1 MELQPGKRGDI
12 ILKIFSVYENCSLLT
27 DKLKAYA
34 DENKDFLKGLIHPE
48 AKMTYE
54 HKSEA
59 VGMGFETI
67 GEEIELFRALN
78 G

>member
-1 MELQPGKRGDI
+1 MISEYRDI
-12 ILKIFSVYENCSLLT
+12 ENEYIKLFSVYEHFSLLT

-34 DENKDFLKGLIHPE
+34 DGNKDFLKVLIHPE

-54 HKSEA
+54 HESEA